1 MFIIICS
8 FDNIQ
13 SYENIDLWL
22 NHINNFSK
30 ILNKN
35 LVHFIPIVILVN
47 KNDLKNTEK
56 KFKFSDV
63 NQKIKNKN
71 FTITAYTFSA
81 KDQNYKDVYEKI
93 EFLLDENN
101 EKNNNNDDNYYNRE
115 LNSNINTPYTSSKN
129 NSIDRNKSN
138 TFKISRINTDS
149 KFENKT
155 SGSCC

>member
-13 SYENIDLWL
+13 SLENIDLWL

-63 NQKIKNKN
+63 NQKIKDKKLN
-71 FTITAYTFSA
+71 ITAYPFSA
-81 KDQNYKDVYEKI
+81 KDLNFKDVFEKI
-93 EFLLDENN
+93 EFFLDEKNQ
-101 EKNNNNDDNYYNRE
+101 KNNNNNNDNNRE
-115 LNSNINTPYTSSKN
+115 QYHSDNTPNTYLS
-129 NSIDRNKSN
+129 NSRNKSD
-138 TFKISRINTDS
+138 TFRISRRSVDTTDCTKS
-149 KFENKT
+149 